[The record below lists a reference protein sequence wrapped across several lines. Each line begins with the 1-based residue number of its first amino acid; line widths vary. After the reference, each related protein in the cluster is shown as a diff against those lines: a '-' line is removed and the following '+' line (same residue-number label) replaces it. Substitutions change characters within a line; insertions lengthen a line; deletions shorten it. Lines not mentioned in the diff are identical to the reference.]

1 MANYQEGINVL
12 LYLQFFFLC
21 VKYNKKRNRLQEKN
35 NKIIQTHTKAYILFP
50 RPHQLLFLL
59 NTSSIYSTFQAYP
72 SGPTRGTRGVRYVG
86 PEGYAF
92 SFSIKISFFS
102 ADLQKSRQ
110 AHSCPIPVPL
120 VKLVSLVKLI
130 PQLNYPLSFTPISNT
145 SKCLFSIC
153 NLSTSCSRTGTI

>member
-1 MANYQEGINVL
+1 MC
-12 LYLQFFFLC
+12 FFFYNFSFFVPNIRKKEIGC
-21 VKYNKKRNRLQEKN
+21 KKKKQKKYIK
-35 NKIIQTHTKAYILFP
+35 TTKAYIPFP
-50 RPHQLLFLL
+50 LPHQLLFLL
-59 NTSSIYSTFQAYP
+59 NTASIYSTFQAYP
-72 SGPTRGTRGVRYVG
+72 SGPTRWTRGVRYGG